1 MSKAKRNSIKA
12 ATVAALAMAILLS
25 LSLLATGTGAPAAS
39 GGDANYYFVG
49 YGRAH
54 GVGMCMDGVYYRA
67 KEGQD
72 YHAILNYYYTGISFT
87 KTDEARAVRVKGRDG
102 QIRTWTLHDYLH
114 HLQEEP
120 ESAPI
125 EELKCLYV
133 SARTY
138 TLNVIARNKHTAEG
152 FDICSSGDC
161 CQACDENKTIAN
173 YPNNNAAV
181 DATAGEIMT
190 YNGAA
195 ITAAYH
201 GSCGGHTENNED
213 VWHGSAIPYL
223 RGKPDDYCHNSPRFA
238 WSASF
243 SKADVEARL
252 NSRSDTAVGSLY
264 VMDLSDR
271 TPGGRV
277 RTARITGSAAIKRV
291 NGEVIEGLFG
301 FQSTKFDLVRSNFDQ
316 YILVLNPNPEPAVV
330 TFTFMKP
337 DGSTS
342 DVKQQVA
349 ANSRYTLKVN
359 DYMQFQEMSTR
370 VDADKPV
377 ICERAM
383 YFNMRN
389 RFNGGSDSMGS
400 TSKRKKWYLAEG
412 YTSPDFETYVLVQNP
427 NANPADVTYTFM
439 VVGGKPPVVKTARV
453 PAMSRATL
461 RVNDV
466 PGLDNTDV
474 STVVECTSGDGI
486 IAERSMYFDYY
497 GRDGGHNSPGVPSPS
512 NNWYLAEGY
521 TGGGFDTY
529 NLIQNPNNTEAVVE
543 ATYMKEDGATIKKTY
558 HVGPK
563 SRYTVHVDTIVGLE
577 NAGFSTRLE
586 STNGVGIIA
595 EHSLYFDYNGAGLD
609 DGSNSTG
616 VTAPAGKW
624 YFAEG
629 YTGGRFDTY
638 VLIENPDPKAA
649 DVKVTFNTPSGGAV
663 EKSYNIKPR
672 SRFTIHV
679 DEVAGLADTEV
690 STTVES
696 TNGVGVVAE
705 RAMYFVYSDGYCT
718 RDGGHDATGTT
729 APSSV
734 WYFAEGYTGF

>member
-1 MSKAKRNSIKA
+1 MSFAKSKRVRVVSA
-12 ATVAALAMAILLS
+12 AALVMAAILS
-25 LSLLATGTGAPAAS
+25 LSLFATAGGPAAGS
-39 GGDANYYFVG
+39 GDPNYYFVG

-67 KEGQD
+67 KAGQD
-72 YHAILNYYYTGISFT
+72 YHTILNYYYTGITFS

-120 ESAPI
+120 ESAPM

-133 SARTY
+133 AARTY
-138 TLNVIARNKHTAEG
+138 TLNVIARGKHTAEG
-152 FDICSSGDC
+152 YDICSSGDC
-161 CQACDENKTIAN
+161 CQACDENKTIAT

-181 DATAGEIMT
+181 DSTSGEIIT

-195 ITAAYH
+195 ITAAYC

-213 VWHGSAIPYL
+213 VWNGTPIPYL
-223 RGKPDDYCHNSPRFA
+223 RGKPDDFCHNSPRFQ
-238 WSASF
+238 WSAQF
-243 SKADVEARL
+243 SKTDMEARL

-277 RTARITGSAAIKRV
+277 KTAKLVGSGAVKRV
-291 NGEVIEGLFG
+291 PGSVIQSLLG
-301 FQSTKFDLVRSNFDQ
+301 FQSTKFDMVRSNFDQ
-316 YILVLNPNPEPAVV
+316 YLLVLNPNAEPTVV

-342 DVKQQVA
+342 DQIVEVG

-359 DYMQFQEMSTR
+359 DFMQFQEMSTR
-370 VDADKPV
+370 VVADRPV

-383 YFNMRN
+383 YFNLRG
-389 RFNGGSDSMGS
+389 RYCGGSDSMGVTS
-400 TSKRKKWYLAEG
+400 TRKKWYLAEG
-412 YTSPDFETYVLVQNP
+412 YTSPDFETYILVQNP
-427 NANPADVTYTFM
+427 GTSPADVKYTFM
-439 VVGGKPPVVKTARV
+439 VPGGKAPVVQTAQV
-453 PAMSRATL
+453 PASSRSTL
-461 RVNDV
+461 CINNV
-466 PGLDNTDV
+466 PGLANTDV

-497 GRDGGHNSPGVPSPS
+497 GRDGGHNAPGVPSPS
-512 NNWYLAEGY
+512 NTWYLAEGY
-521 TGGGFDTY
+521 TGGHFDTY
-529 NLIQNPNNTEAVVE
+529 NLIQNPNDRAAVVE
-543 ATYMKEDGATIKKTY
+543 ATYMLENGATIKKTY
-558 HVGPK
+558 NVKPK
-563 SRYTVHVDTIVGLE
+563 SRYTVHVDAISGLE
-577 NAGFSTRLE
+577 NAGFSTTMV

-595 EHSLYFDYNGAGLD
+595 EHALYFDYNGAGLD
-609 DGSNSTG
+609 DGSSSVG
-616 VTAPAGKW
+616 VTAPSDKW

-638 VLIENPDPKAA
+638 VLIENPESRAA
-649 DVKVTFNTPSGGAV
+649 EVKVTFNTPAGGAV
-663 EKSYNIKPR
+663 DKTYTLKPH
-672 SRFTIHV
+672 SRYTIHV
-679 DEVAGLADTEV
+679 DEVPGLGDTEV
-690 STTVES
+690 ATTVQS

-705 RAMYFVYSDGYCT
+705 RAMYFVYTDGYCS
-718 RDGGHDATGTT
+718 RDGGHDTVGAT